1 MFESRKDDSSEGLVA
16 RVRIR
21 KKNNGKRGW
30 SRSKSGKKNKCF
42 KCKKEG
48 HNVKNYLDC
57 KGKEKYKTSNYG
69 DAIVAE

>member
-1 MFESRKDDSSEGLVA
+1 MFQ
-16 RVRIR
+16 
-21 KKNNGKRGW
+21 
-30 SRSKSGKKNKCF
+30 
-42 KCKKEG
+42 G